1 MIMRSKRGDMHSQ
14 AWS

>member
-1 MIMRSKRGDMHSQ
+1 MTMRSKRGDMHSR